1 MVSNEIYE
9 RIVGVKNAIADGKFD
24 DVIEIVQLQN
34 HYDACYPLII

>member
-24 DVIEIVQLQN
+24 DVIYERNCTI
-34 HYDACYPLII
+34 A